1 MNQRVLAIGAG
12 GTVVVLLLWYFV
24 LWGPRNDALSK
35 QRTRTATAD
44 KQVQTLKTQL
54 SRLQAAQR
62 AEPVKR
68 AKLERLRAAIPDDP
82 GLAQFILD
90 ANDAANRAGI
100 NFISIAPTPP
110 TAAASASATGGTPAP
125 GGAGARPAEVK
136 MSMSISGGY
145 SEVLDFMNRLD
156 SLPRIVVI
164 DTLNVTAGAA
174 AAAPAA
180 AAPASGGTSPTTA
193 PAAAGPAQLSVSFTR
208 TRAAT
213 WSPSVSTS
221 SRATCVLPGAAGAA
235 AVPPGV
241 VVADDP
247 A

>member
-12 GTVVVLLLWYFV
+12 AAVVVLLLWYFA
-24 LWGPRNDALSK
+24 LWGPRNDALRK
-35 QRTRTATAD
+35 QRTRADAAD

-110 TAAASASATGGTPAP
+110 SAAASPTGGTPAP
-125 GGAGARPAEVK
+125 GGAGTRPAEVK

-145 SEVLDFMNRLD
+145 SQVLDFMNRLD
-156 SLPRIVVI
+156 SLPRIIVI
-164 DTLNVTAGAA
+164 DTLNVSAGTAAASAPPAGA
-174 AAAPAA
+174 
-180 AAPASGGTSPTTA
+180 TTPTTA
-193 PAAAGPAQLSVSFTR
+193 PAAAGPAQLSVSLTGRMFLSQVPAAFATGG
-208 TRAAT
+208 AAT
-213 WSPSVSTS
+213 
-221 SRATCVLPGAAGAA
+221 GAGAGA
-235 AVPPGV
+235 TTSTTTAGGTTSTTVTPR
-241 VVADDP
+241 
-247 A
+247 